1 MKESIIAG
9 KTYRFAVRVVKLHLH
24 LCKQQHSLYCLS
36 RQLLRAGTSVGA
48 NIEEA
53 LGGHTEKDF
62 SAKMSIAYKEARETR
77 YWLLL
82 LKDCNIIEP
91 KLSASFLADI
101 ESILKILGSILKTV
115 KQKNS

>member
-1 MKESIIAG
+1 MKESIVAG
-9 KTYRFAVRVVKLHLH
+9 KAYQFAVRVVKLHLQ
-24 LCKQQHSLYCLS
+24 LCKHRYDLYCLS
-36 RQLLRAGTSVGA
+36 KQLLRAGTSIAA

-82 LKDCNIIEP
+82 LKDCKIIEP
-91 KLSASFLADI
+91 ELSDSFLADI
-101 ESILKILGSILKTV
+101 EVILKILGSIIKTL
-115 KQKNS
+115 KQKNA